1 MIITQTPFRM
11 SFFGGGTDMESFFKE
26 YGGAVL
32 STTFDK
38 YCYVNVRHLPRFFD
52 YSTEL
57 SYSKTERVTDIN
69 DIQHPAIRNAMKMLD
84 INEVEI
90 RKDLSQRER
99 MVDFIS
105 QIKNP
110 YCYLD
115 KGMVVKISFAGEN
128 RLEDTLKKCARTHR
142 K

>member
-1 MIITQTPFRM
+1 MTETTAR
-11 SFFGGGTDMESFFKE
+11 TYHTMESLRQMAQTDLRNVNRKE
-26 YGGAVL
+26 LV
-32 STTFDK
+32 
-38 YCYVNVRHLPRFFD
+38 
-52 YSTEL
+52 
-57 SYSKTERVTDIN
+57 
-69 DIQHPAIRNAMKMLD
+69 D

-142 K
+142 RCKTERRTIHRQLCRIRVSERPERQEPSDYR

>member
-1 MIITQTPFRM
+1 MYQKMTHTLE
-11 SFFGGGTDMESFFKE
+11 DLKKLAAMELRDVNRKE
-26 YGGAVL
+26 LV
-32 STTFDK
+32 
-38 YCYVNVRHLPRFFD
+38 
-52 YSTEL
+52 
-57 SYSKTERVTDIN
+57 
-69 DIQHPAIRNAMKMLD
+69 D

-115 KGMVVKISFAGEN
+115 KGMVVKISFGREPIRGHTEKMRTDASEIKKKKAEEN
-128 RLEDTLKKCARTHR
+128 LYFSTLKR
-142 K
+142 

>member
-1 MIITQTPFRM
+1 MTETTAR
-11 SFFGGGTDMESFFKE
+11 TYHTMESLRQMAQTDLRNVNRKE
-26 YGGAVL
+26 
-32 STTFDK
+32 
-38 YCYVNVRHLPRFFD
+38 
-52 YSTEL
+52 
-57 SYSKTERVTDIN
+57 
-69 DIQHPAIRNAMKMLD
+69 
-84 INEVEI
+84 
-90 RKDLSQRER
+90 LSQRER

-142 K
+142 R

>member
-1 MIITQTPFRM
+1 MNDRNNCTNLSHHGKPAPDGRAGGQARQDRLRQMAQTDLRNVNR
-11 SFFGGGTDMESFFKE
+11 KE
-26 YGGAVL
+26 LV
-32 STTFDK
+32 
-38 YCYVNVRHLPRFFD
+38 
-52 YSTEL
+52 
-57 SYSKTERVTDIN
+57 
-69 DIQHPAIRNAMKMLD
+69 D

-142 K
+142 R